1 MIVIRIIASMKIFYF
16 MLCML
21 LLVACSKDEPAD
33 VSGSFAL
40 KGILIGDKANQD
52 SYENVTPDAKVILT
66 FSEAVNEATI
76 KSNILLKQKEQAV
89 SYTVV
94 MTKADELTLV
104 PENGFKSFT
113 SYKLVINP
121 GVKSTSGKTLSS
133 GKVYEIST
141 GMDNSDKFERIP
153 DEDLLTLVQKQTFK
167 YFWNFGHPH
176 SGMARERTTSAD
188 VVTTGGTGFG
198 VMSML
203 VAAERGFVTRQ
214 EALGRVQQIVTFLD
228 KECTTYHGAY
238 AHWINGSTGETKPF
252 GDKDDGAD
260 LVETSLLF
268 QGLLAARAYFKNE
281 VTAETKLRSDIT
293 RLWEEIEWSWFQ
305 QNGQPVLYWHW
316 SSNYGF
322 EKNLPIRGWNE
333 CLITYVLAASSPTHA
348 IDRNVYEAGWARG
361 GSMKNGNTYYGH
373 KLPLGSEKGGPLFL
387 SQYSFLC
394 INPKGLSDQ
403 YADYWEQNRNHTL
416 INYNYCK
423 ENPKKY
429 AGYGASCWGL
439 TASDGDTGYSAHSP
453 NNDKGVIAPTAALS
467 AFPYTPE
474 ESMEALHFFYYKMG
488 DKLWRDYGFV
498 DAFNLTA
505 NWYDSQCIAI
515 DQGPIICMIENYRT
529 GMLWKLFM
537 EIPEIQLG
545 LKKLGFESPELK

>member
-1 MIVIRIIASMKIFYF
+1 MKVLCF

-21 LLVACSKDEPAD
+21 LLVACGKDEPSEAP
-33 VSGSFAL
+33 GSFEL
-40 KGILIGDKANQD
+40 KGISIDGKTNQN
-52 SYENVTPDAKVILT
+52 SYENVAPNAKVVLT
-66 FSEAVNEATI
+66 FTDAVNEATI
-76 KSNILLKQKEQAV
+76 KSNIILKQKEQAV
-89 SYTVV
+89 SYTVE
-94 MTKADELTLV
+94 MSKADELVLT
-104 PENGFKSFT
+104 PENGFKNFT
-113 SYKLVINP
+113 SYKLVVNP
-121 GVKSTSGKTLSS
+121 GVKSTSGVPLQS
-133 GKVYEIST
+133 GKVYEINT
-141 GMDNSDKFERIP
+141 GMDNTDKFERIP

-167 YFWNFGHPH
+167 YFWNFGHEH
-176 SGMARERTTSAD
+176 SGMARERTTSGD

-214 EALGRVQQIVTFLD
+214 EALDRVQKIVGFLD
-228 KECTTYHGAY
+228 KECTKYHGAY

-281 VTAETKLRSDIT
+281 VTAENKLRSDIT
-293 RLWEEIEWSWFQ
+293 RLWEAIEWTWFQ

-316 SSNYGF
+316 STNYGF
-322 EKNLPIRGWNE
+322 QKNLPIRGWNE
-333 CLITYVLAASSPTHA
+333 CLITYVLAASSPTYA
-348 IDRNVYEAGWARG
+348 IDKKVYESGWARDG
-361 GSMKNGNTYYGH
+361 GMKNGNTYYGYQ
-373 KLPLGSEKGGPLFL
+373 LPLGSEKGGPLFL

-394 INPKGLSDQ
+394 MNPKGLKDQ

-429 AGYGASCWGL
+429 AGYGATCWGL

-474 ESMEALHFFYYKMG
+474 ESMQALHFFYYKMG

-505 NWYDSQCIAI
+505 NWYDNQCIAI

-529 GMLWKLFM
+529 GLLWKLFM
-537 EIPEIQLG
+537 EIPEIQKG
-545 LKKLGFESPELK
+545 LKKLGFESLELK